1 MPRKDVRLSTR
12 RGLMYEGNAT
22 PPNSLSR
29 PLVQTLIHAH
39 IHAIA
44 QARRRTW
51 NSISSHTYRN
61 PCAMKKEIAV
71 IGGGFAGLNLVK
83 HLSENGDFHVTL
95 VDMNNYHLFPPLLYQ
110 VATGFLDVS
119 NIAYPFRKLFHGNKN
134 IRFRLGK
141 LQKVLPDDNKALLS
155 TSELSYDYLVLA
167 TGTETNYF
175 GMENIRRAALPMKT
189 VDDAIEI
196 RNLML
201 QRMEELAMEPDKA
214 IKKKMGTVVIV
225 GGGPTGVEIAGMLAE
240 MRKSILHRDYPE
252 LTGLQPRICLVDGSS
267 ALLSAM
273 SEQSQKYT
281 YDMLLK
287 MGVEVHLNAQVK
299 DYVKDTVI
307 FADGKTIE
315 TKILFWTAGVT
326 ARIFEGIPPESYGR
340 GNRLLA
346 DEYNKVIGTRN
357 IYAIGDACLLTSD
370 RNFPQG
376 HPQLAQ
382 VALQQGKNLAANLAA
397 VLRNQPFSAFE
408 YDDKGS
414 LAIIGRS
421 KAVADIPKPPVHFQG
436 FIAWAT
442 WLFVHLFSLITYR
455 NRFMTLVNWAVA
467 FFTRDQSL
475 RMIIR
480 PGTDGRRKSND

>member
-1 MPRKDVRLSTR
+1 
-12 RGLMYEGNAT
+12 
-22 PPNSLSR
+22 
-29 PLVQTLIHAH
+29 
-39 IHAIA
+39 
-44 QARRRTW
+44 
-51 NSISSHTYRN
+51 
-61 PCAMKKEIAV
+61 MKTEIV
-71 IGGGFAGLNLVK
+71 IIGGGFAGLNLVK
-83 HLSENGDFHVTL
+83 HLAKDGDFHVTL

-119 NIAYPFRKLFHGNKN
+119 NITYPFRKLFHGKEN

-141 LQKVLPDDNKALLS
+141 LQKVMPENNKVLLS
-155 TSELSYDYLVLA
+155 TGKLSYDYLVIA
-167 TGTETNYF
+167 TGTESNYF

-196 RNLML
+196 RNYIL
-201 QRMEELAMEPDKA
+201 QKMEELTIEPDKA
-214 IKKKMGTVVIV
+214 IKKRLGTVVIA

-240 MRKSILHRDYPE
+240 MRKSILHHDYPE

-267 ALLSAM
+267 TLLGAM
-273 SEQSQKYT
+273 SDRSQKYT
-281 YDMLLK
+281 HGTLEK
-287 MGVEVHLNAQVK
+287 MGVEVLLNTNVK
-299 DYVKDTVI
+299 DYANDEVI

-326 ARIFEGIPPESYGR
+326 SRVFEGLPGESYGR
-340 GNRLLA
+340 GNRLRV

-357 IYAIGDACLLTSD
+357 IHAIGDTCLLTSD

-382 VALQQGKNLAANLAA
+382 VALQQGENLAANLIA
-397 VLRNQPFSAFE
+397 VLHGQPLTAFA
-408 YDDKGS
+408 YRDKGS
-414 LAIIGRS
+414 LAIIGRN
-421 KAVADIPKPPVHFQG
+421 KAVADILKPAVHFQG
-436 FIAWAT
+436 FIAWVT

-455 NRFMTLVNWAVA
+455 NRLMTVANWTVA

-480 PGTDGRRKSND
+480 PRPNRQEE